1 MAQIKVGESELRFDA
16 YGGGDPLVFAHGVGG
31 NRVSWFRQVPHFAE
45 RYRVIVF
52 DHRGF
57 GLSTDC
63 EGFGRDAFVKDLSC
77 LLDHLGI
84 EKAHLVGQSMGG
96 GTCAAFTCTYPDR
109 VASLTIADSLAG
121 VQVQGSLAH
130 RIAAI
135 RAANSKLSQVE
146 RVLGPTTRLVDPAG
160 TLLYLQL
167 ATFNSVT
174 VETVRGQP
182 PVWSPECL
190 ARSGVPVQFIVGEH
204 DVLFP
209 PDVVREVQGHVPGS
223 LFNLIP
229 NAGHSAYFE
238 QADAFNR
245 VLGEFL
251 VRQRISDED

>member
-1 MAQIKVGESELRFDA
+1 MPQVKVGNSELRYDT
-16 YGGGDPLVFAHGVGG
+16 YGEGDPLVLAHGVGG
-31 NRVSWFRQVPHFAE
+31 NRVSWFRQVPHFSE
-45 RYRVIVF
+45 RYKVIVF

-63 EGFGRDAFVKDLSC
+63 EGFGRDAFVNDLSC

-96 GTCAAFTCTYPDR
+96 GTCAAFTCTYPGR

-121 VQVQGSLAH
+121 VQVQGPLAH
-130 RIAAI
+130 RIATI

-146 RVLGPTTRLVDPAG
+146 RVLGPTTRSADPAG

-167 ATFNSVT
+167 ASFNSVT

-190 ARSGVPVQFIVGEH
+190 ARSGVPVQFIVGEQ

-209 PDVVREVQGHVPGS
+209 PDVVRDVQDRVPGS
-223 LFNLIP
+223 LFDLIP
-229 NAGHSAYFE
+229 EAGHSAYFE
-238 QADAFNR
+238 QAGAFNR

-251 VRQRISDED
+251 RRQRINAED